1 MVDLHDQH
9 ARKFW
14 ADPLLVKLI
23 RLFLLNAVI
32 AGDMKTLAV
41 VRLQV
46 RIGRPC
52 AKVVETFRKMV
63 VEDDEREVRLRMLV
77 KTFRHEHNRRQ
88 VYGASPEFRQQ
99 RALNLQVTN
108 VPRVLRFG
116 NGWNFLIE

>member
-32 AGDMKTLAV
+32 AGAMKTLAV

-46 RIGRPC
+46 RIGRLC
-52 AKVVETFRKMV
+52 AKVVETVKKMGG
-63 VEDDEREVRLRMLV
+63 EYDEREVRLRMLV
-77 KTFRHEHNRRQ
+77 KTFRQEHDRRQ
-88 VYGASPEFRQQ
+88 VHGASAQCRQQ
-99 RALNLQVTN
+99 R
-108 VPRVLRFG
+108 
-116 NGWNFLIE
+116 